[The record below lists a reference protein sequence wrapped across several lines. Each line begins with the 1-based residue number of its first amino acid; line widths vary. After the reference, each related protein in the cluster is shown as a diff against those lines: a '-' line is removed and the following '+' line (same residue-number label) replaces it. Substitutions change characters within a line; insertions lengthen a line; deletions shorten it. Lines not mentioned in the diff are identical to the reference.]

1 MTVDGEKAK
10 TAVVAREGID
20 RAIWNLLENG
30 IEHNWRDAP
39 TVAVVVAEDAAGD
52 RPTTTVTGMDDGPGI
67 PADEIE
73 VIQSGTQDKLN
84 HGSGLGLWLINW
96 VVDRSGGDLMFDING
111 MGGTT
116 ATVTLKRASDET

>member
-1 MTVDGEKAK
+1 VADNAAENQPMT
-10 TAVVAREGID
+10 
-20 RAIWNLLENG
+20 AI
-30 IEHNWRDAP
+30 
-39 TVAVVVAEDAAGD
+39 
-52 RPTTTVTGMDDGPGI
+52 TVTDDGPGI